1 MDVKDLQARA
11 AKLLSGR
18 SVPALLLL
26 LVFAFGKFV
35 SVSASLC
42 LLYAVLFPWALCRTY
57 KMYLDGELVK
67 DGTLKWVGAYLGLYV
82 LSALATM
89 SVGESWALNVATV
102 FTASLFM
109 MYVPANMSMEDI
121 KRDLFRV
128 GCWMVAL
135 YLPFVLLAM
144 LSVFTGR
151 TFRVPGFGRYVGI
164 QAAGYVVDRIEIF
177 TNTNV
182 TARYMALNVL
192 FSIYAVCVKK
202 NGWLRAFFI
211 VNIILNTMGLAHTQ
225 SRTCLIAFSAALGV
239 MAFRGVCLLLGNRRW
254 RMIAGVAVC
263 GAVALGVLNGMNLL
277 YEVDVRIA
285 KSMVTELHE
294 RVETAGEASAAERKG
309 QFDVYSSGRGDIWP
323 PAIKYM
329 LENPE
334 NLILGMGHGNVMQQ
348 IGEKYPQVL
357 QYAHLHNSFLSC
369 LVRCGLPFLICVLG
383 FLCTLVRP
391 AWRML
396 MQKGGEENRGM
407 FMVPV
412 FIIMMLLMAVPEE
425 MLFIKEVY
433 SNLLFYL
440 MCGYVLRFK
449 HLEKRNA
456 NEN

>member
-1 MDVKDLQARA
+1 MKNHLGRA
-11 AKLLSGR
+11 KEWPSGR
-18 SVPALLLL
+18 SMPALLLL
-26 LVFAFGKFV
+26 LVFAFGKFL
-35 SVSASLC
+35 SASGSLC
-42 LLYAVLFPWALCRTY
+42 VLYAVLFPWALCRVH

-89 SVGESWALNVATV
+89 SVSESWALNVATV

-109 MYVPANMSMEDI
+109 LYVPANMSMEDM
-121 KRDLFRV
+121 KRELFRV
-128 GCWMVAL
+128 GCWLVCL

-182 TARYMALNVL
+182 TARYMALNVM
-192 FSIYAVCVKK
+192 FSIYAVCAKK
-202 NGWLRAFFI
+202 NRWLRAFFV

-225 SRTCLIAFSAALGV
+225 SRTCLIAFCAALGV
-239 MAFRGVCLLLGNRRW
+239 IAFRGICLLLGKRRW
-254 RMIAGVAVC
+254 RMIAGAAVC
-263 GAVALGVLNGMNLL
+263 GAVAVGVLSGMNLL
-277 YEVDVRIA
+277 YETDVRIA
-285 KSMVTELHE
+285 KSMVGELHE
-294 RVETAGEASAAERKG
+294 RVETTGETSAAERKG

-323 PAIKYM
+323 PAVKYM
-329 LENPE
+329 LEHPE
-334 NLILGMGHGNVMQQ
+334 NLILGMGQGNVMKK
-348 IGEKYPQVL
+348 IGQEYPQIL

-369 LVRCGLPFLICVLG
+369 LVRGGLPFLICVLG

-396 MQKGGEENRGM
+396 MQPGGEENRGL
-407 FMVPV
+407 FMIPV
-412 FIIMMLLMAVPEE
+412 FIVMLLLMAVPEE
-425 MLFIKEVY
+425 MLFIKAVY

-440 MCGYVLRFK
+440 LCGYVLRFK
-449 HLEKRNA
+449 HLEQGIA